1 MKICKEVEETHVG
14 PLIDFHGYVSSDGLV
29 GTFYS
34 LLLLVGGGRQNIGE
48 FDKSPT
54 SWELR

>member
-34 LLLLVGGGRQNIGE
+34 LLLVGGERQNIGE